1 MRRGE
6 FRASLSRLGA
16 GPAPAPCAGGRY
28 PCVMAPNPPVD
39 PRTDAGADPLAPVR
53 ALFADLEVL

>member
-1 MRRGE
+1 
-6 FRASLSRLGA
+6 
-16 GPAPAPCAGGRY
+16 
-28 PCVMAPNPPVD
+28 MAPNPPAD